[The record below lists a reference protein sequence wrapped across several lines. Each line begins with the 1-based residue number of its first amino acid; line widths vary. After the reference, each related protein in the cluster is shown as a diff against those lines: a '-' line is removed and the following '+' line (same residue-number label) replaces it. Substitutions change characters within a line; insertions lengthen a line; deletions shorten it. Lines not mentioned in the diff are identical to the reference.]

1 VKPAGK
7 FSWIPRDMLA
17 TIAMSAQEKIVWLA
31 VNSYANEDAECF
43 ASITHIAERCGCS
56 KSSVQRSLPI
66 LVKSGWLL
74 VMVQASHKP
83 TRYKLL
89 QPTIVNETIVNETI
103 VNETIVNQT
112 IVEAKKKSQTDEV
125 PPTIPTLTIV
135 NETIVPQP
143 TIVRL
148 NTDYSLPDTL
158 SRTNEVEP
166 VVPNTKRRPPTPTKP
181 KVVYS
186 ITFDYDTGEF
196 VMTEAA
202 RQKLDR
208 DWPDV
213 DVDVEI
219 RKAEGWVL
227 DVYNKDKRVIQ
238 NGLSFLGKWMGKP
251 SAQRKAAGKVTLNS
265 GALAGKTV
273 TIGYGGQVQKDK
285 RPAPVMDLTTML
297 KGD

>member
-1 VKPAGK
+1 
-7 FSWIPRDMLA
+7 MLA
-17 TIAMSAQEKIVWLA
+17 TIGISAQEKVVWLA

-66 LVKSGWLL
+66 LVKSGWLQ

-89 QPTIVNETIVNETI
+89 QPTIVNQTIVNE
-103 VNETIVNQT
+103 T

-196 VMTEAA
+196 VMTEPA

-227 DVYNKDKRVIQ
+227 DQFNKNHRLIQ

-251 SAQRKAAGKVTLNS
+251 SAQKKSAGKVTLNS

-273 TIGYGGQVQKDK
+273 TIGYGGQVQQDK
-285 RPAPVMDLTTML
+285 RPEPVMDLSKIL